1 WQRIASLPDTNIPV
15 ASIGLTPQH
24 LAYVIYTSGSTGK
37 PKGVMVQHAGITN
50 LALLQGQEF
59 GIDRDSRVLQFTS
72 LSFDVFMSEFT
83 AALCNGASLYLAS
96 REELMPGEPLL
107 ATMAFHRITH
117 ASMPPVA
124 ATALPVTAL
133 LPHLRSLVV
142 AGEACPAHLVR
153 QWADRVC
160 FVNAYGPTE
169 ATVYASAYRCRADE
183 QGAPPIGRPIANTR
197 LYILDAHQQPVP
209 IGVPGELYIGGAGV
223 AR

>member
-37 PKGVMVQHAGITN
+37 PKGVMVAHRGVCN
-50 LALLQGQEF
+50 LVASQRKMLSVTRE
-59 GIDRDSRVLQFTS
+59 SRVLQFAS
-72 LSFDVFMSEFT
+72 FSFDACVWEVVT
-83 AALCNGASLYLAS
+83 ALCSGANLHLAAP
-96 REELMPGEPLL
+96 EQLMPGLPL
-107 ATMAFHRITH
+107 ATLLREREITH
-117 ASMPPVA
+117 ALLPPVA
-124 ATALPVTAL
+124 VNALPEPDSLTM
-133 LPHLRSLVV
+133 LRTLVV
-142 AGEACPAHLVR
+142 GGDALPAHVAR

-209 IGVPGELYIGGAGV
+209 IGVP
-223 AR
+223 